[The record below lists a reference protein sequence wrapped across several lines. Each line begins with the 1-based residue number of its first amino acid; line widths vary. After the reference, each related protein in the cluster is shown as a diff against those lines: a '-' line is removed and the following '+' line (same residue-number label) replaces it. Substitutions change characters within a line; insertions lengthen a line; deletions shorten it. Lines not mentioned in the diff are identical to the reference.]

1 MSGISTAPP
10 RQDGEILVG
19 SMAPSDS
26 CNTENNAA
34 IAKSETTRQN
44 AARWEVPARR
54 GLRAPHPRH
63 LEMSPPNT
71 SQSQLENAHQRTR
84 LRIEK

>member
-63 LEMSPPNT
+63 LEMSPPQYIAKPARKRA
-71 SQSQLENAHQRTR
+71 SAHQ
-84 LRIEK
+84 IED